1 MDTTSYTAHPGESSN
16 LGASPPPLLPPCP
29 EPLLPSVGRDDE
41 SVWSYTENEDEENP
55 SPPPDTNED
64 ALLGNNM
71 DNGSE
76 DDLLCYPEEDEVEKF
91 VTVKP
96 EETLDVD
103 MDRVVKE
110 EDIETEIPVPM
121 AVSDDMK
128 LMMDK
133 MGRRFRMSY
142 SSYSL
147 LSSHRFLRSDILIAH
162 IAIKRELSSESPSTI
177 TRSSASSE
185 RESESEHDVSSLKGD
200 QGQGEGDYSESSSS
214 DQEDEEEPKSKLARP
229 RPKQFG

>member
-1 MDTTSYTAHPGESSN
+1 MLLFFSRPLICLLLAELIAGTIPVITNTEGNNWYLTPNEPEPEMDPTSYTAHPGESSN

-29 EPLLPSVGRDDE
+29 EPLLPSVGGDDE

-64 ALLGNNM
+64 ALLGNNI
-71 DNGSE
+71 DDGLE

-96 EETLDVD
+96 EETLDMD

-128 LMMDK
+128 LRMDK

-147 LSSHRFLRSDILIAH
+147 AVFTSF
-162 IAIKRELSSESPSTI
+162 SP
-177 TRSSASSE
+177 
-185 RESESEHDVSSLKGD
+185 
-200 QGQGEGDYSESSSS
+200 
-214 DQEDEEEPKSKLARP
+214 
-229 RPKQFG
+229 F